1 MLFDSYFLKRLY
13 PCKVRVAY
21 YSLTSICVTLRK
33 GTRCATVL
41 SSSLES
47 TRQLQKGENIVL
59 ANLNSTANL
68 NEIVVAMQWFKKV
81 DNQDLLRPY
90 KAIS

>member
-1 MLFDSYFLKRLY
+1 MRNRPILIF
-13 PCKVRVAY
+13 
-21 YSLTSICVTLRK
+21 RK
-33 GTRCATVL
+33 HM
-41 SSSLES
+41 

>member
-1 MLFDSYFLKRLY
+1 M
-13 PCKVRVAY
+13 
-21 YSLTSICVTLRK
+21 
-33 GTRCATVL
+33 
-41 SSSLES
+41 